1 MLAPPCS
8 LITVAVNFAMM
19 STAEG
24 YGELVADFKA
34 QGSRL
39 RKPHVMRIGRLTA
52 AD

>member
-8 LITVAVNFAMM
+8 LVTAAVNLTMM
-19 STAEG
+19 TSTEWH
-24 YGELVADFKA
+24 GELVADFEA

-39 RKPHVMRIGRLTA
+39 RKPHVMRIGRLPA